1 MKAMILA
8 AGRGERLRP
17 LTDSCPKPLLSAGG
31 QPLIGWHL
39 QKLAAL
45 GIRDIVINHA
55 WLGDQIE
62 RRLDGGTEWGVNIA
76 YSVEGGQALETAGGI
91 STALPLLGHEP
102 FLVINGDVFTDYPL
116 TPLLEVAKQLD
127 GVHRLGHLVLVDN
140 PAHHPAGDFS
150 LNDGK
155 VNDTPGLTFAGIAV
169 YHPAFFAGLTPHQP
183 AKLLPQLLAGMRA
196 GKLSGEHYQGLWID
210 VGTVERL
217 AEADAIARGWAAA

>member
-17 LTDSCPKPLLSAGG
+17 LTDSCPKPLLLAGG
-31 QPLIGWHL
+31 QPLMGWHL
-39 QKLAAL
+39 AKLAAL
-45 GIRDIVINHA
+45 GIHDIVVNHA

-62 RRLDGGTEWGVNIA
+62 QRLNGGIEWGVNIA

-91 STALPLLGHEP
+91 ATALPLLGHEP
-102 FLVINGDVFTDYPL
+102 FIVINGDVFTDYPIA
-116 TPLLEVAKQLD
+116 PLIDIAKQLD
-127 GVHRLGHLVLVDN
+127 GVNRLGHLVLVDN
-140 PAHHPAGDFS
+140 PAHHPQGDFS
-150 LNDGK
+150 LTGDL

-169 YHPAFFAGLTPHQP
+169 YHPAFLTGVAPHQP
-183 AKLLPQLLAGMRA
+183 AKLLPQLLGAMRQ

-217 AEADAIARGWAAA
+217 AEADAIARSWAAV

>member
-17 LTDSCPKPLLSAGG
+17 LTDSCPKPLLQAGE

-39 QKLAAL
+39 AKLAAL

-62 RRLDGGTEWGVNIA
+62 QRLDGGAEWGVNIA

-91 STALPLLGHEP
+91 TKALPLLGNEP
-102 FLVINGDVFTDYPL
+102 FIVINGDVFTDYPL
-116 TPLLEVAKQLD
+116 APLLDIAAQLD
-127 GVHRLGHLVLVDN
+127 GVSRLGHLVLVDN
-140 PAHHPAGDFS
+140 PAHHPEGDFS
-150 LNDGK
+150 LNGHG
-155 VNDTPGLTFAGIAV
+155 VVSEVPGLTFAGIAA
-169 YHPAFFAGLTPHQP
+169 YHPAFFAGLVPHQP
-183 AKLLPQLLAGMRA
+183 AKLLPQLLGAMRQ
-196 GKLSGEHYQGLWID
+196 GRLSGEHYQGLWID

-217 AEADAIARGWAAA
+217 AEANRIAGTWV